1 MREFEEALKRARA
14 GVADDAASGAQ
25 PASASP
31 AAPAPLAPP
40 AFGGGSVSPGYEGGA
55 LPTQP
60 GAPTP
65 PERDRIGAGGQ
76 RPRAPQPPAAA
87 VPAVRPTMS
96 SSQAVSLSSFPP
108 LDANVA
114 FFRENFGSHAGDSAV
129 VDGAFRILRTRTLEA
144 MRKRGGQVL
153 GITSPAPGAGKTV
166 TAIHL
171 ALACARRSEQAVV
184 LADFD
189 LRRPAVAQYLDATGF
204 KPSVDYFRGQ
214 GRATDYLYRN
224 EAGNLLYMLTDRA
237 TEMSAEH
244 LSSSRL
250 RGALDELK
258 SIAPGALVIC
268 DLPPMTGCDD
278 TLAVL
283 PELDGVLLVV
293 AAGESRFA
301 HFEEAVSL
309 LPKDK
314 LIGTVLNKAT
324 TAPSAYDYY

>member
-14 GVADDAASGAQ
+14 GVADDTA
-25 PASASP
+25 
-31 AAPAPLAPP
+31 AAPATPLAPP
-40 AFGGGSVSPGYEGGA
+40 APTPTSATGSLAGGA

-65 PERDRIGAGGQ
+65 PERDRVETSAQ
-76 RPRAPQPPAAA
+76 RRTSVPQSVG
-87 VPAVRPTMS
+87 VPAVRSAQATS
-96 SSQAVSLSSFPP
+96 KAVSLKSFPP

-204 KPSVDYFRGQ
+204 NPSVDYFRGQ
-214 GRATDYLYRN
+214 GRASDYLYRN

-314 LIGTVLNKAT
+314 LIGTVLNKAN

>member
-14 GVADDAASGAQ
+14 GITAPD
-25 PASASP
+25 SAELP
-31 AAPAPLAPP
+31 AAGNAA
-40 AFGGGSVSPGYEGGA
+40 
-55 LPTQP
+55 
-60 GAPTP
+60 TP
-65 PERDRIGAGGQ
+65 PERDRGPLRGAQASKLGLGEHPGG
-76 RPRAPQPPAAA
+76 PAQ
-87 VPAVRPTMS
+87 VTTPAVRPTS
-96 SSQAVSLSSFPP
+96 SPTSAVNLKDFPP
-108 LDANVA
+108 LQANVS

-129 VDGAFRILRTRTLEA
+129 VDGAFRILRTRALEA
-144 MRKRGGQVL
+144 MRNRGGQIL
-153 GITSPAPGAGKTV
+153 GVTSPAPGAGKTV

-224 EAGNLLYMLTDRA
+224 ESGNLLYMLTDRA

-244 LSSSRL
+244 LASSRL
-250 RGALDELK
+250 KSALEELK
-258 SIAPGALVIC
+258 HVAPNALVIC

-293 AAGESRFA
+293 AAGESRYS
-301 HFEEAVSL
+301 HLEETVAL

-314 LIGTVLNKAT
+314 LVGTVLNKAPS
-324 TAPSAYDYY
+324 APSSYDYY

>member
-14 GVADDAASGAQ
+14 DVADDAH
-25 PASASP
+25 P
-31 AAPAPLAPP
+31 AAREAGRPVPGAAPGTAPG
-40 AFGGGSVSPGYEGGA
+40 AGSNSAPEIVGVGA
-55 LPTQP
+55 PVLPERP
-60 GAPTP
+60 GAPVP
-65 PERDRIGAGGQ
+65 PE
-76 RPRAPQPPAAA
+76 RPRAPGGAPAL
-87 VPAVRPTMS
+87 RPRQAPTG
-96 SSQAVSLSSFPP
+96 AVSLQSFPP

-129 VDGAFRILRTRTLEA
+129 VDGAFRILRTRALEA
-144 MRKRGGQVL
+144 MKARGGQVL
-153 GITSPAPGAGKTV
+153 GVTSPAPGAGKTV

-171 ALACARRSEQAVV
+171 ALACARRAEQGVV

-204 KPSVDYFRGQ
+204 RPSVDYFRGQ

-244 LSSSRL
+244 LASSKL
-250 RGALDELK
+250 RDALADLK
-258 SIAPGALVIC
+258 SVAPGALVIC
-268 DLPPMTGCDD
+268 DLPPLTGCDD

-301 HFEEAVSL
+301 HFEEAVGL
-309 LPKDK
+309 LPKEK
-314 LIGTVLNKAT
+314 LVGTVLNKAPS
-324 TAPSAYDYY
+324 APSAYDYY